1 MPRIGK
7 SISTNNSSKIIGS
20 AEPDSESSDIVE
32 SSLGTGEEGSS
43 GSSTNVAHTRT
54 PSEQHLLPLDVRCCI
69 GTICPITAVGS
80 TVLLIMFGMDLNNPS
95 LPNENR
101 LATSLFF
108 TASAVVACMSSTLTM
123 LLCAK
128 HPGPNPQAPN
138 T

>member
-1 MPRIGK
+1 MPSVSKIR
-7 SISTNNSSKIIGS
+7 SANSSSEIISS
-20 AEPDSESSDIVE
+20 AESDSESSSSTE

-138 T
+138 A